1 MNDFKIVVCAS
12 GGGGNFKALI
22 DAQESVG
29 YTITKLIV
37 NKDCGAIKIAEEHKI
52 PWQCIKSKGN
62 VNFAND
68 IIEAIPTDT
77 ELIVLAGYMPI
88 LPDLVCQKFNHK
100 IINTHPSLLP
110 KYGGKGMYG
119 VKVQEAVMEAHESK
133 AGCTVHYVTK
143 DVDAGDIIL
152 QKEIDVNYSET
163 PWQLGGRIFEEE
175 IKLLPEAIKRVKN
188 NNKPT
193 VSIACL
199 VYNHEP
205 FLRDCFEGFVMQQTT
220 FPIEIL
226 VHDDASTDHSADIIR
241 EYTAKYPDLFK
252 PIYQTENQY
261 SKGVDVFSINVKRAQ
276 GKYIA
281 MCEGDDYWTDPLK
294 LQKQV
299 DFLEEHEEYSVCC
312 HRYKIYDV
320 NYDKYGPDY
329 VVHLFELM
337 PNGFSFSYKDN
348 LQCWITKT
356 MTIVYRKVAM
366 QEWQL
371 KCPKYKYNCDVHL
384 NYHLLKNGQGY
395 CMPNFM
401 AVYRIHKGGV
411 FSSLDNEQKMR
422 AGIMKY
428 KELAL
433 NNKNDVFLREF
444 VDKCMYKF
452 YYNVVLKNVER
463 HIFNYADIQLCI
475 DYYRRMNGL
484 IYALGC
490 MKVLT
495 KRALG
500 IGSDRRNNV

>member
-22 DAQESVG
+22 DAQKSVG

-52 PWQCIKSKGN
+52 PWKCIKSKGN

-68 IIEAIPTDT
+68 FIEAIPTDT

-119 VKVQEAVMEAHESK
+119 VKVQEAVMAAHESK

-299 DFLEEHEEYSVCC
+299 EFLEANPDFSLCFHKVQIESENLDDRVFFSHLEEREYSDREIYNKWTIPTCSVL
-312 HRYKIYDV
+312 YKTE
-320 NYDKYGPDY
+320 N
-329 VVHLFELM
+329 
-337 PNGFSFSYKDN
+337 
-348 LQCWITKT
+348 
-356 MTIVYRKVAM
+356 
-366 QEWQL
+366 
-371 KCPKYKYNCDVHL
+371 L
-384 NYHLLKNGQGY
+384 NYTSSSKITFGDIYLFLTIMKNGPAFCLDFCG
-395 CMPNFM
+395 
-401 AVYRIHKGGV
+401 AVYRRHANGL
-411 FSSLDNEQKMR
+411 SSSTMWNRNLAKKLFYQYKFMQSEFPSVEDISIRLRNKYLKQLLDD
-422 AGIMKY
+422 
-428 KELAL
+428 
-433 NNKNDVFLREF
+433 KNDKETLKFRLYKMWYNPHLFFSKFGIITIFVFVPVWVRKML
-444 VDKCMYKF
+444 KF
-452 YYNVVLKNVER
+452 
-463 HIFNYADIQLCI
+463 
-475 DYYRRMNGL
+475 
-484 IYALGC
+484 
-490 MKVLT
+490 
-495 KRALG
+495 
-500 IGSDRRNNV
+500 